1 VSAIHYLKNSK
12 SEISDEMSNLELYS
26 GVFHIETL
34 DFLGAIKLG
43 CLWDILVQL
52 WINEI
57 LGKLFWLR
65 HKS

>member
-1 VSAIHYLKNSK
+1 VSVIHYLKNSK

-52 WINEI
+52 
-57 LGKLFWLR
+57 
-65 HKS
+65 